1 MKKTV
6 YLDPGR
12 KLVDVVAE
20 ALATKA
26 RRTPVGAAT
35 LDHLL
40 VIVPTAQAGRRLRL
54 ALAKRFPAG
63 LVPPLVRMP
72 AHLLPG
78 RPCGAVEELAAFAAA
93 LAKRRDLGFPAA
105 LDLATTL
112 IGLRRVLGENAL
124 DLRSA
129 AAKIG
134 DLLEGVCAEAETA
147 RWAELAA
154 IEAEALARFPQTGEP
169 AEIPATVEEIVLP
182 GLLSPIPALYGALET
197 FARPVTVMVHADP
210 AEADRFDE
218 WGRPVEMP
226 SALPLSRR
234 DVGVYGTPA
243 SEADAIAEIFAEVQ
257 DDEALPALCLAD
269 DDLYEDLQGSLQ
281 AKGVTLHNPARYF
294 VATSSLGHLLAQ
306 IFALQ
311 GEARYDVFSAFIRE
325 GDVQRFLAAKLA
337 LAPDAV
343 TNALTALD
351 ELKAERLPETLADVA
366 RFATGDLRRIVD
378 EVARFRSVPATDLLA
393 EIFAGRLLDD
403 DRPEDRE
410 FAAAAEAVGD
420 LFDEVAA
427 AKLPREEELAVFRR
441 LLSSLT
447 YQLEPATEGVVQ
459 TDGWLELPYLD
470 AEEIVIAGFNEGKV
484 PESVVGHAFLPDSL
498 RGRLG
503 LVTNAQRAAR
513 DAFILEEACRCRR
526 PGTVHVTFHSLASDS
541 SALKPSRLLFLTQDD
556 RDLKERVERFY
567 VVTDGTDETPS
578 RTLPPA
584 WRLKLPVP
592 PREVEF
598 VKPSPSK
605 LNDYLTCPF
614 TYFLKETFGRS
625 FDDDVEEME
634 ANLFGDVCHRALDR
648 WAKGPLVD
656 STDPDA
662 IAACLREQ
670 TDAILG
676 EQFGVPLPAIVEL
689 QGESVKRRLA
699 AFAAIQVAHR
709 AEGWRIVA
717 TEEGLGVSYDGC
729 RFRGIADRIE
739 VNENTGEWQVVDY
752 KTFDDP
758 ARADA
763 FETSAK
769 IVADIESR
777 GLPTFT
783 TPGKKGPVKTGW
795 RSLQLPLYC
804 AMLEASDDPRFAAA
818 KGALRKASYCVLGK
832 TPEATLFTPPI
843 DSAAYQA
850 EAEKTIRA
858 LIARIRRG
866 IFWPPGA
873 GESWKRDWYDYAS
886 LLYDTPEESVSREWI
901 EDQLARGGAR

>member
-1 MKKTV
+1 MTTV
-6 YLDPGR
+6 WLDPKR
-12 KLVDVVAE
+12 KLVDGVAE
-20 ALATKA
+20 ALAAKA
-26 RRTPVGAAT
+26 RVTPSGVKA

-40 VIVPTAQAGRRLRL
+40 VVVPTAQAGRRLRL
-54 ALAKRFPAG
+54 ALAKRFPSG

-72 AHLLPG
+72 AHLLPEK
-78 RPCGAVEELAAFAAA
+78 PYGAVEELAAFAAV
-93 LAKRRDLGFPAA
+93 LAKRRGVEFAAA
-105 LDLATTL
+105 LELATTL

-129 AAKIG
+129 AAKIK
-134 DLLEGVCAEAETA
+134 DLLEGDYAEAEIA
-147 RWAELAA
+147 RWTELAA
-154 IEAEALARFPQTGEP
+154 IETEALAKFPTGGASAALP
-169 AEIPATVEEIVLP
+169 DSVAEIVLP
-182 GLLSPIPALYGALET
+182 GLVSPIPALYGALEKFT
-197 FARPVTVMVHADP
+197 KPVTVMIHAAP
-210 AEADRFDE
+210 EEADRFDR
-218 WGRPVEMP
+218 WGRPVKLPE
-226 SALPLSRR
+226 ALPLARH

-243 SEADAIAEIFAEVQ
+243 SEADAIAGIFADVKS
-257 DDEALPALCLAD
+257 DEALPALCLAD

-281 AKGVTLHNPARYF
+281 AKGVTLHNPARHF
-294 VATSSLGHLLAQ
+294 VSTSSLGHLLAQ

-325 GDVQRFLAAKLA
+325 GDVQRFLATKLA

-343 TNALTALD
+343 TNALTTLD
-351 ELKAERLPETLADVA
+351 KLKAEHLPETLADVA

-378 EVARFRSVPATDLLA
+378 EIARFRSVPATDLLA

-403 DRPEDRE
+403 DKPEDRE
-410 FAAAAEAVGD
+410 FAAAAEAVRD
-420 LFDEVAA
+420 LFDEVSA
-427 AKLPREEELAVFRR
+427 AKLPREDELAVFRK
-441 LLSSLT
+441 LLTSLT
-447 YQLEPATEGVVQ
+447 YQLEPTAEGVLQ

-470 AEEIVIAGFNEGKV
+470 AEELVIAGFNEGKV
-484 PESVVGHAFLPDSL
+484 PESVVGHAFLPDAL
-498 RGRLG
+498 REGLG

-513 DAFILEEACRCRR
+513 DAFILEEAYRCRK
-526 PGTVHVTFHSLASDS
+526 PGTVRVSFHSLASDS
-541 SALKPSRLLFLTQDD
+541 SALKPSRLLFLTRDD
-556 RDLKERVERFY
+556 ADLKERVEKFY
-567 VVTDGTDETPS
+567 VVTDGTDETPP

-592 PREVEF
+592 PTTDEHVEL
-598 VKPSPSK
+598 SPTR
-605 LNDYLTCPF
+605 LNDYLACPF
-614 TYFLKETFGRS
+614 TYFLKSTFGRS
-625 FDDDVEEME
+625 FDDDVEEMQS
-634 ANLFGDVCHRALDR
+634 NQFGDVCHRALDR

-656 STDPDA
+656 STDADA
-662 IAACLREQ
+662 IAAYLREE

-689 QGESVKRRLA
+689 QGESIKRRLA

-709 AEGWRIVA
+709 AEGWKIVA
-717 TEEGLGVSYDGC
+717 TEEWLRVSYDGC
-729 RFRGIADRIE
+729 LFRGCADRIE
-739 VNENTGEWQVVDY
+739 VNEKTGEWQVVDY

-758 ARADA
+758 ERANA

-769 IVADIESR
+769 TVADLEAR

-818 KGALRKASYCVLGK
+818 KGALRKSAYCVLGK
-832 TPEATLFTPPI
+832 TPETTLFTQPI

-873 GESWKRDWYDYAS
+873 GESWKKEWYDYAS
-886 LLYDTPEESVSREWI
+886 LLYDTPEESVSPEWL
-901 EDQLARGGAR
+901 EDQLARGGAE